1 MTEITHDCQF
11 CGSVFNSRSTLIT
24 HKKTAKYCL
33 SLRDKTPVTHSC
45 ELCFKEFTLKS
56 NLKAH
61 SQRCHEKLPENMQ
74 KFIDNSRLK
83 LKEAE
88 DKSTKLEEENA
99 KMKVELKALKKKL
112 SKMEVESE
120 KAVLKTEATIYKE
133 EYKAIRDKPTT
144 VYNTTNNKLKLVNT
158 ATIEPFTV
166 ETVRN
171 RLNDNKY
178 TYGDF
183 MSGLNGI
190 KRFIMGII
198 TKDDE
203 KNYVTTDTSRPN
215 FHRLEDT
222 KKWIGDKGALFLNE
236 LFDEMKPVVQ
246 EHWQNFSKELN
257 EVESADERDVL
268 IMDLDR
274 VKPVASAIL
283 SKNDSKQRKELM
295 EDVIKYI
302 KPRVAI

>member
-1 MTEITHDCQF
+1 MDYQCEF
-11 CGSVFNSRSTLIT
+11 CGSELTSERGLIA

-33 SLRDKTPVTHSC
+33 ELRGVESEVYKC
-45 ELCFKEFTLKS
+45 LCLKEFSVKS
-56 NLKAH
+56 NLRK
-61 SQRCHEKLPENMQ
+61 HEKVCEKMIQEGLKGDLEN
-74 KFIDNSRLK
+74 KDLEIEELTKKLAVSEKKNKLLKSKIAALTRENDK
-83 LKEAE
+83 LK
-88 DKSTKLEEENA
+88 T
-99 KMKVELKALKKKL
+99 
-112 SKMEVESE
+112 
-120 KAVLKTEATIYKE
+120 KTEIIASDTTAAIYKE

-158 ATIEPFTV
+158 ATIDPFTV
-166 ETVRN
+166 DTVRN

-183 MSGLNGI
+183 MSGLSGI

-203 KNYVTTDTSRPN
+203 KNYVTTDISRPN

-257 EVESADERDVL
+257 EIESADERDDL
-268 IMDLDR
+268 IIDLDR

>member
-1 MTEITHDCQF
+1 MDYQCEF
-11 CGSVFNSRSTLIT
+11 CGSELNSERSLIA

-33 SLRDKTPVTHSC
+33 ELRGIESEVYKC
-45 ELCFKEFTLKS
+45 LCLKEFSVKS
-56 NLKAH
+56 NLRK
-61 SQRCHEKLPENMQ
+61 HEKVCEKMIQEL
-74 KFIDNSRLK
+74 
-83 LKEAE
+83 LKEELEAKDLE
-88 DKSTKLEEENA
+88 IEEMAKKMRILEKKNTVLNTKVSALRRENQ
-99 KMKVELKALKKKL
+99 K
-112 SKMEVESE
+112 
-120 KAVLKTEATIYKE
+120 LKTEAAVIASDTTASIYKE

-183 MSGLNGI
+183 MSGLSGI

-246 EHWQNFSKELN
+246 EHWTYFANELN
-257 EVESADERDVL
+257 TVEDAEERDDL
-268 IMDLDR
+268 MSDMDR
-274 VKPVASAIL
+274 IKPIASAIL